1 MSVDMVEN
9 VKKLERLEFDVPSLR
24 SIDNVSDI
32 AYELAEEA
40 VYAYL
45 QSPKGDRA
53 SLDAALRDMEDAMMQ
68 YERVLCIMKRLVE
81 LMEKDVQFIAF
92 PMLEDYDAALAHN
105 GVL

>member
-1 MSVDMVEN
+1 
-9 VKKLERLEFDVPSLR
+9 
-24 SIDNVSDI
+24 
-32 AYELAEEA
+32 
-40 VYAYL
+40 
-45 QSPKGDRA
+45 
-53 SLDAALRDMEDAMMQ
+53 MEDAMMQ